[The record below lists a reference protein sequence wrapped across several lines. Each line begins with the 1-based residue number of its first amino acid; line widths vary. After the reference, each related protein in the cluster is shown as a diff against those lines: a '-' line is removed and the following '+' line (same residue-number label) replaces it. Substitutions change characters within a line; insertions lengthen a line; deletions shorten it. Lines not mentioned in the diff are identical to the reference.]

1 METLMM
7 TYCYLTMDIFSNLEK
22 LSKVFFKD
30 ESNKKSLVVSSE
42 LVFVISNAFYT
53 LIFASKNKWMKICL
67 I

>member
-22 LSKVFFKD
+22 SSKVFFKD
-30 ESNKKSLVVSSE
+30 ESNKKSLV
-42 LVFVISNAFYT
+42 VFVISNAFYT